1 MSSRNKWFNL
11 PGMLILMGTARS
23 TTMSGSQWW
32 HQSKLTSASILS
44 SSIKKIIW
52 KSRSEAGSIFAPG
65 FRSWKVLFFHI
76 RPPLLCHD
84 FYLFINSLFWCQINF
99 PLPKV
104 FHILIEGTFSKSF
117 EQCTFEGTNLS
128 MCIKQ
133 PHSQIYCMHAQIN
146 LPELVLQ
153 NKNQLFLFEI
163 YVIL

>member
-1 MSSRNKWFNL
+1 MSSCWEINDPIYQACWYWWGRLGQLQWVGHNDDINL
-11 PGMLILMGTARS
+11 N
-23 TTMSGSQWW
+23 W
-32 HQSKLTSASILS
+32 HQRQYFLLRL
-44 SSIKKIIW
+44 KKIIW
-52 KSRSEAGSIFAPG
+52 KSRPEAGSIFAPG

-146 LPELVLQ
+146 LPAGFTEQ
-153 NKNQLFLFEI
+153 
-163 YVIL
+163 